1 MWKFFWH
8 SLFAGLNTNIFKEI
22 EFLFYKAVNGDS
34 SITESPSAD
43 STQVIFHVA
52 TPLRFVTMYSFFS
65 NFWRICSSIECFI
78 SLELASVKP
87 CRVGIA
93 HQKMGNCMDW
103 WLILVFNR
111 KPRNR
116 QSNRELWDLFW
127 RALPTKKIARMGNGR
142 VCQIIEGYWYRL

>member
-1 MWKFFWH
+1 MFKTLFLIYRYQDTFVRLDVTPNGFIH
-8 SLFAGLNTNIFKEI
+8 SFGFVSGDPYLMSLFAGLNTNIFKEI

-93 HQKMGNCMDW
+93 HQKMGNCMD
-103 WLILVFNR
+103 
-111 KPRNR
+111 
-116 QSNRELWDLFW
+116 
-127 RALPTKKIARMGNGR
+127 
-142 VCQIIEGYWYRL
+142 